1 MLTPPSLRQVVPAGS
16 PMKVD
21 NTLGIAGEQRGDR
34 SEVLTVCLGDTRRR
48 PADAQSGRTAKA
60 ALGTKFVIVEAVR
73 RRLPEVMVAR
83 LLMDNSRYP

>member
-1 MLTPPSLRQVVPAGS
+1 LA
-16 PMKVD
+16 
-21 NTLGIAGEQRGDR
+21 IRGD
-34 SEVLTVCLGDTRRR
+34 VLPTPNRAGL
-48 PADAQSGRTAKA
+48 PKA